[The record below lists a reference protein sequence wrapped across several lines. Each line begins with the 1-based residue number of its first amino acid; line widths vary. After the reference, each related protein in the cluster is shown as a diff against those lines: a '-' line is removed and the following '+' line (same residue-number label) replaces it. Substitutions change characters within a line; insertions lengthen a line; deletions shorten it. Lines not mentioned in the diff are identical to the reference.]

1 MRLFEI
7 PTLVALGLAV
17 PAAIPLAARW
27 LRVAQREHYIP
38 PWTTRVGFLWYRLR
52 PANLVLLVVGLALVA
67 VAALSAPLDPVGAPG
82 AGSGLATFA
91 WAGVAAVAVAA
102 SLPLGLPV
110 RGRSS
115 PFAFTGRVTRL
126 LVAWVVLVAVLAVG
140 LATLLGAGGPALVL
154 LAAAPVTDLAL
165 AITRPIERAR
175 QRTFLESARRRLGQV
190 RPTIVAITGSYG
202 KTSTK
207 NHVAQVLDGTFA
219 VVASP
224 ASFNNLMGLSR
235 AVNERVAP
243 GTEVFV
249 AEMGV
254 YGEGEIR
261 ELSRSFP
268 PDVAA
273 ITTIGEAHLARMGS
287 REVILRA
294 KSEITERASTVVLPI
309 DEPELAALA
318 ARCRAEGKRVVTV
331 SAGRAA
337 SPDGSPVDAGVTAA
351 ARDADVVVDADAG
364 TVSVRTPT
372 GRDEARVAL
381 PPAGHAVNV
390 AVTVGIATALG
401 VQLAT
406 IAPRLGDLRGA
417 AHRAELRSARPDGTG
432 AAILDDT
439 YNANP
444 VGASTAVR
452 AAAELA
458 RERGGEL
465 VVVTPGMIELGAV
478 QAERN
483 RALAAEIVAAGGHLV
498 VVGLTNRAALLAGA
512 GAGAG
517 AGPEARA
524 EAGAEARPGA
534 EAVGRHPA
542 VAVAT
547 REQAVRL
554 ALATAGERGVVL
566 YENDLPDH
574 YP

>member
-1 MRLFEI
+1 MRLLEI
-7 PTLVALGLAV
+7 PTLVALAVAV

-38 PWTTRVGFLWYRLR
+38 PWTTRVGWLWYRLR
-52 PANLVLLVVGLALVA
+52 PVNLALLLVGLVLVALA
-67 VAALSAPLDPVGAPG
+67 VASAPIDASAGWGGAPLAWAAG
-82 AGSGLATFA
+82 ATFGWLDLATAA
-91 WAGVAAVAVAA
+91 WLGVLAVVLAGI
-102 SLPLGLPV
+102 LPIGLPV

-115 PFAFTGRVTRL
+115 KFAITGRVKRL
-126 LVAWVVLVAVLAVG
+126 LVAWIVLVAVLAVG
-140 LATLLGAGGPALVL
+140 LGALLGAGGPALVL

-165 AITRPIERAR
+165 ALTRPIEKAG

-207 NHVAQVLDGTFA
+207 NHVAQVLDGSFA
-219 VVASP
+219 VIASP

-268 PDVAA
+268 PDIAA

-287 REVILRA
+287 RAVILRA
-294 KSEITERASTVVLPI
+294 KSEIVERASTVVLPI

-318 ARCRAEGKRVVTV
+318 ERCRAEGKRVVTV
-331 SAGRAA
+331 SAGPALG
-337 SPDGSPVDAGVTAA
+337 PDGRPVDPAVTAA

-364 TVSVRTPT
+364 TVTVRTPT
-372 GRDEARVAL
+372 GRDEARVTL

-401 VQLAT
+401 VQLAAL
-406 IAPRLGDLRGA
+406 APRLGDLRGA
-417 AHRAELRSARPDGTG
+417 AHRAELQYARPDGTG
-432 AAILDDT
+432 TAILDDT

-444 VGASTAVR
+444 VGAASAVR
-452 AAAELA
+452 TAAALA
-458 RERGGEL
+458 AERGGEF

-478 QAERN
+478 QEPRN
-483 RALAAEIVAAGGHLV
+483 RALAAQVAELGGHLV
-498 VVGLTNRAALLAGA
+498 VVGLTNRAALVAGA
-512 GAGAG
+512 AD
-517 AGPEARA
+517 GP
-524 EAGAEARPGA
+524 
-534 EAVGRHPA
+534 HPPVT
-542 VAVAT
+542 VAS
-547 REQAVRL
+547 REEGVRL